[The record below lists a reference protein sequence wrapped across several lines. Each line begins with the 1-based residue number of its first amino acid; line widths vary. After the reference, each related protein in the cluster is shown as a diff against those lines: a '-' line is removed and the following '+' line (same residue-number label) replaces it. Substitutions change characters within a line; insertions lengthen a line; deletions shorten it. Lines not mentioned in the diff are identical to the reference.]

1 MQAMSQPGMTDAGF
15 FSLVHHVLHA
25 HRSSESHPDERQR
38 HRYSCLQLVAPFIGG
53 HLPAISE
60 FKQVLCHD
68 LSLSGF
74 SYLSDVAPNCEQV
87 IVALGKS
94 PFILMAARVVHHSPT
109 VIDGV
114 RSEIV
119 GCQFVARIEPGT
131 ASSAAT
137 VVKYDFAT
145 SGLPNRLALV
155 PPWLGGIFH
164 ARAGW
169 GRPDGRLRAYRD

>member
-1 MQAMSQPGMTDAGF
+1 MSQTGLTDAGF

-25 HRSSESHPDERQR
+25 HRSAESDPDERQR
-38 HRYSCLQLVAPFIGG
+38 HRYSCLQLVAPLVDGR
-53 HLPAISE
+53 LPAISE

-74 SYLSDVAPNCEQV
+74 SYLSDVAPDCEQV
-87 IVALGKS
+87 IVALGKA
-94 PFILMAARVVHHSPT
+94 PFILMAARVVHHSET

-131 ASSAAT
+131 STSAAT
-137 VVKYDFAT
+137 VVKYDFAAST
-145 SGLPNRLALV
+145 LALL
-155 PPWLGGIFH
+155 P
-164 ARAGW
+164 R
-169 GRPDGRLRAYRD
+169 